1 MSNVR
6 WWQIVSGAVG
16 LLAVGGIIWAGGE
29 ISAQGLD
36 NKAEIEE
43 QALADLRLRMR
54 VTATETNQ
62 AVVAERT
69 ANIQR
74 RLGDLTRKIDAN
86 DLEISNQL
94 ADILRSLQ

>member
-43 QALADLRLRMR
+43 QALAALRVRMR
-54 VTATETNQ
+54 GTATAT
-62 AVVAERT
+62 
-69 ANIQR
+69 
-74 RLGDLTRKIDAN
+74 K
-86 DLEISNQL
+86 
-94 ADILRSLQ
+94 